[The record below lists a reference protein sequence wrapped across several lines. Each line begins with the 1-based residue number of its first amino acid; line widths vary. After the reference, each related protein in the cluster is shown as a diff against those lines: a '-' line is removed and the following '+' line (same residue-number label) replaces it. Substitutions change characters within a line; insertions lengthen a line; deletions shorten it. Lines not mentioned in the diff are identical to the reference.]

1 MIRISKDVAIEDGEI
16 KERFVRASGPGG
28 QNLRKE
34 ATAVELTMD
43 IGASSLPPDVKG
55 RLITL
60 AGRGV
65 TSRGVLV
72 VVSRAHRSQARNR
85 DAARARFLALLQRA
99 ATPPKKRTPTRPDT
113 TARETRLAS
122 KRLRSAVKESR
133 TKGVRSQD

>member
-1 MIRISKDVAIEDGEI
+1 MIRINKDVVIADGDI

-28 QNLRKE
+28 QNVRKE

-43 IGASSLPPDVKG
+43 IGASSLPPDVKD
-55 RLITL
+55 RLIAL

-65 TSRGVLV
+65 TSGGVLV
-72 VVSRAHRSQARNR
+72 VASRAHRSQVRNR

-99 ATPPKKRTPTRPDT
+99 ATPPKKRTPTRPD
-113 TARETRLAS
+113 ASVLETRLAS

-133 TKGVRSQD
+133 AKGVRGQD